1 MYIRGEKSTEAH
13 RWLFLGASYH
23 LFFFLT
29 LRPYCFF
36 LLIFFPCGP
45 FKKSLLN
52 LLQCFCKRFGLF
64 YSQACEIL
72 TTPPGVEPVSPHPC
86 INHWP
91 TREVPILLFGFKCS
105 TCFVPIYFVS
115 VVLQSSLGVF
125 HPPEPWL
132 PAALRWAGG
141 QTKHN
146 KPNFNYPVISSSI
159 QGTEACELDGE
170 KGRRF
175 T

>member
-1 MYIRGEKSTEAH
+1 MAISGS
-13 RWLFLGASYH
+13 FLPPFF
-23 LFFFLT
+23 FFFLT

-36 LLIFFPCGP
+36 FLICFPCGP

-64 YSQACEIL
+64 YPQACEIL

-91 TREVPILLFGFKCS
+91 TREVPILLFEFKCS

-125 HPPEPWL
+125 HPPSPGCQQL
-132 PAALRWAGG
+132 CGG
-141 QTKHN
+141 RGDKQNTTNLTLIIPLFQAPSKERR
-146 KPNFNYPVISSSI
+146 PVNW
-159 QGTEACELDGE
+159 T
-170 KGRRF
+170 GRRAADLRNY
-175 T
+175 